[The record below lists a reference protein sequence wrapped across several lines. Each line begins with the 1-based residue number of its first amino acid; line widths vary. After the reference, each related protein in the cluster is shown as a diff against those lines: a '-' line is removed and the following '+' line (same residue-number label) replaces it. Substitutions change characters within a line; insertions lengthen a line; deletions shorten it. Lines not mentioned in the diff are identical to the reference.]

1 MTLNIPTMVLESAIS
16 MTGRFT
22 RDGTPIGRS
31 LSTIKTIMSSVH
43 QHHKRVT
50 GDRGNNLGDLT
61 WITLDSLRAPSQL
74 PDVRPVLGP
83 PHPSATGKRRTP
95 LSESSQRRLAE
106 NLRQALVSASV
117 YVRNTVQD
125 DTEKQRLLAAYDQ
138 AYRDLGEFSDEQK
151 KQLYRQML
159 LRERSPRQ
167 DANWVD
173 WDELLAIAGP
183 LFQEFLDTVD
193 DPSVALSPTKWKRIQ
208 TILLLALHVGI
219 PPFRNDFAGLRFVYG
234 TADPDS
240 LRESNSPN
248 YIQVAQD
255 GTMTIVINAYK
266 TDGKSLSAQYD
277 ATQGDFILD
286 HDKTLRRDLVPDATL
301 TKYGFQPNLV
311 AEMLRRYSRASAQA
325 FGAGRNPHSYIFYDY
340 VGTAGD
346 VKSVQEDALS
356 KRLGRLLKTLTGRA
370 PRSQL
375 FRPIFVTWFGMQ
387 RPTMEERDYFTEW
400 MMHSL
405 EMQLSAYD
413 KRLLAG
419 EVEVGA
425 KRQRTLLRD
434 ED

>member
-1 MTLNIPTMVLESAIS
+1 M
-16 MTGRFT
+16 
-22 RDGTPIGRS
+22 
-31 LSTIKTIMSSVH
+31 
-43 QHHKRVT
+43 
-50 GDRGNNLGDLT
+50 
-61 WITLDSLRAPSQL
+61 
-74 PDVRPVLGP
+74 
-83 PHPSATGKRRTP
+83 
-95 LSESSQRRLAE
+95 
-106 NLRQALVSASV
+106 
-117 YVRNTVQD
+117 
-125 DTEKQRLLAAYDQ
+125 
-138 AYRDLGEFSDEQK
+138 
-151 KQLYRQML
+151 
-159 LRERSPRQ
+159 
-167 DANWVD
+167 
-173 WDELLAIAGP
+173 
-183 LFQEFLDTVD
+183 
-193 DPSVALSPTKWKRIQ
+193 
-208 TILLLALHVGI
+208 LLALHVGI

-248 YIQVAQD
+248 YIQVAPD
-255 GTMTIVINAYK
+255 GTMTIVINAHK
-266 TDGKSLSAQYD
+266 TDAKSLSSQYD

-387 RPTMEERDYFTEW
+387 RPTMEEREYFTEW

-419 EVEVGA
+419 EVDVGA
-425 KRQRTLLRD
+425 KRPRTLLRD